1 MTMNTDDDNKNDDT
15 MDKAT
20 IDEQKDDSKDKD
32 SPVQP
37 LALLSQEDPHRLF
50 VPNLFF
56 SSTEEGLTV
65 R

>member
-1 MTMNTDDDNKNDDT
+1 
-15 MDKAT
+15 MDKAA

-50 VPNLFF
+50 VPNRFF

>member
-1 MTMNTDDDNKNDDT
+1 
-15 MDKAT
+15 MDKAA
-20 IDEQKDDSKDKD
+20 IDEQKDDSKDKY

-37 LALLSQEDPHRLF
+37 LALSQEDPHRLF

>member
-1 MTMNTDDDNKNDDT
+1 
-15 MDKAT
+15 MDKAA

-37 LALLSQEDPHRLF
+37 LALSQEDPHRLF
-50 VPNLFF
+50 VRNLFF